1 MKQEKMMMI
10 RYLEWNWMFIC
21 STSDIYIDF
30 LIIRFAEWYDMIRYD
45 DDDNNDDDDCYY
57 FNKYSIIM
65 KILE

>member
-21 STSDIYIDF
+21 STSDIYINF

-45 DDDNNDDDDCYY
+45 DDDNDDDDCY
-57 FNKYSIIM
+57 
-65 KILE
+65 